1 MKMTNSRKH
10 VGILRLLGA
19 LILAALLSAAM
30 LYALHAVYQAN
41 FNSSALTMPYYL
53 LFAISTFML
62 FLLLFLPANRPAKGF
77 KTFVRW
83 FLIIVLGLGIWAAGA
98 IWNLQNERLFLPGQ
112 YQAADVESVKALPNT
127 EHVSVQGKGSLTYD
141 GWLWKNAPQG
151 KAGLIIYF
159 GGNGEF
165 AARTTYNFAT
175 SAAFAQALAG
185 FNVLTLDYPGYGL
198 SRGDVGEEGIHQM
211 ALAAWDYAQNRAD
224 VDTARI
230 VLAGWSLGTGAASR
244 LADEKEPAGL
254 ILMAPFYS
262 GAELLNDY
270 VGFRAFDGWFSRLVR
285 NKFHSDMYALT
296 TGTDTLVIAAKDD
309 VITAPAQAQRLA
321 ALYPRHT
328 YILVAG
334 GHDDA
339 KNSLESWAAIY
350 SFLQRIPAR

>member
-1 MKMTNSRKH
+1 MTNSRKH
-10 VGILRLLGA
+10 VGILRSLGA

-30 LYALHAVYQAN
+30 LYGLHAIYQAN

-53 LFAISTFML
+53 LFAISTFVL
-62 FLLLFLPANRPAKGF
+62 FLLLLLPANQPAKGF

-83 FLIIVLGLGIWAAGA
+83 FLIIVLGLSIWVAGA
-98 IWNLQNERLFLPGQ
+98 VWNLQNERLFLPGQ
-112 YQAADVESVKALPNT
+112 YQAADAELVKALPNT
-127 EHVSVQGKGSLTYD
+127 EHVIVQGKGGLSYD

-165 AARTTYNFAT
+165 AARIVHGFAT
-175 SAAFAQALAG
+175 NAAFAQALAG
-185 FNVLTLDYPGYGL
+185 FNVLSVDYPGYGL
-198 SRGDVGEEGIHQM
+198 SQGEVGEEGIHQM
-211 ALAAWDYAQNRAD
+211 ALAAWDYAQSRAD

-270 VGFRAFDGWFSRLVR
+270 VGMRVFDGWFSRLVR
-285 NKFHSDMYALT
+285 NKFQSNVYAPT
-296 TGTDTLVIAAKDD
+296 TEAETLIIAAKDD
-309 VITAPAQAQRLA
+309 AMIAPAQAKKLA
-321 ALYPRHT
+321 ILYPRHT

-334 GHDDA
+334 GHDAA
-339 KNSLESWAAIY
+339 KYSPESVAAIY
-350 SFLQRIPAR
+350 SFLQGILTK

>member
-1 MKMTNSRKH
+1 MTNSRKH
-10 VGILRLLGA
+10 AGILRSLGA

-30 LYALHAVYQAN
+30 LYGLHAIYQAN
-41 FNSSALTMPYYL
+41 FNTSAMTMPYYL
-53 LFAISTFML
+53 LFAISTFVL

-83 FLIIVLGLGIWAAGA
+83 FLIIILGLGIWAAGA
-98 IWNLQNERLFLPGQ
+98 VWNLQNERLFLPGN
-112 YQAADVESVKALPNT
+112 YQSADAGLVKEQPNT
-127 EHVSVQGKGSLTYD
+127 EHVSVQGKGDLMYD

-165 AARTTYNFAT
+165 AARATYTFAT
-175 SAAFAQALAG
+175 NAAFAQALAG
-185 FNVLTLDYPGYGL
+185 FNILTIDYPGYGI
-198 SRGDVGEEGIHQM
+198 SQGVVGEEGIHQM
-211 ALAAWDYAQNRAD
+211 ALAAWDYAHSRAD
-224 VDTARI
+224 VDITRI

-262 GAELLNDY
+262 GAELLNNY
-270 VGFRAFDGWFSRLVR
+270 VGFHVFDGWFSRLVR
-285 NKFHSDMYALT
+285 NKFQNNVHAVT
-296 TGTDTLVIAAKDD
+296 TDAETLVIAAKDD
-309 VITAPAQAQRLA
+309 DMIPSAQAERLA

-334 GHDDA
+334 GHDAA
-339 KNSLESWAAIY
+339 KYSPESGAAIY
-350 SFLQRIPAR
+350 SFLQRILTK

>member
-1 MKMTNSRKH
+1 MTNSRKH
-10 VGILRLLGA
+10 VGILRSLGA

-30 LYALHAVYQAN
+30 LYGLHAIYQAN

-53 LFAISTFML
+53 LFAISTFVL
-62 FLLLFLPANRPAKGF
+62 FLLLLLPANRPAKGF

-98 IWNLQNERLFLPGQ
+98 VWNLQNERLFLPGH
-112 YQAADVESVKALPNT
+112 YQASDVELVKAEPDT
-127 EHVSVQGKGSLTYD
+127 EHVSVQGKGGLTYD

-151 KAGLIIYF
+151 KVGLIIYF

-165 AARTTYNFAT
+165 AARAIYTYAT
-175 SAAFAQALAG
+175 NAAFAQALAG
-185 FNVLTLDYPGYGL
+185 FNVLTIDYPGYGL
-198 SRGDVGEEGIHQM
+198 SQGEVGEEGIHQM
-211 ALAAWDYAQNRAD
+211 ALAAWDYAQSRAD

-262 GAELLNDY
+262 GAELLNNY
-270 VGFRAFDGWFSRLVR
+270 VGFRAFDGWFSKLVR
-285 NKFHSDMYALT
+285 NKFQNNFHAVATETEALI
-296 TGTDTLVIAAKDD
+296 IAAKDD
-309 VITAPAQAQRLA
+309 VMIAPAQAERLA
-321 ALYPRHT
+321 ALYPRHI

-334 GHDDA
+334 GHDAA
-339 KNSLESWAAIY
+339 KFSPESAAAIY
-350 SFLQRIPAR
+350 SFLQRMLTR